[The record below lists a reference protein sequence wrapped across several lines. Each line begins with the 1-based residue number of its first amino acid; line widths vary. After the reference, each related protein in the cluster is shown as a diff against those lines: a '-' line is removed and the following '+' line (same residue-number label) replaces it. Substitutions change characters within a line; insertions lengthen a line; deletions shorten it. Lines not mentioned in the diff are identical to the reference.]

1 MTINESSRQ
10 LMTETLPPITQGE
23 NNAHTET
30 IIIPR
35 TWESYDTADLT
46 IVMRAYWPEYDAVAD
61 QVLAR
66 TAEAEC
72 VLAQWAVTKDF
83 TCYAG
88 EMLLELRLMDDTDD
102 DPVMKFPG
110 SSPVNV
116 RESGDHSEVIT
127 PELAESLLI
136 QVETATAQVTQGR
149 DDAVSA
155 AARAEAAAQEAG
167 EIRDSTEVQYDV
179 QSDRVG
185 FKRADELEFTYTDSL
200 KGADGIGIPTGGIA
214 GQVLAKRTDSDY
226 DTEWITKTG
235 GGGDGDGATFIPS
248 VSEDGI
254 ISWTNDKG
262 LPNPTPVDISGP
274 QGPQGIQGIQGEAGP
289 RGEQGEPGPRGEK
302 GETGDTGPR
311 GTTGPRGEKGDKGDT
326 GAQGPQGIPGEKG
339 DKGDTG
345 PQGPQ
350 GEKGADGTGVTILG
364 SFGSL
369 EELEAAHPTGNA
381 GDAYLVNGDLYVW
394 SPTEEGWMNAGNI
407 QGPPGETGPQG
418 AKGDKGDPGPKGDTG
433 APGEKG
439 ERGETGPQG
448 DKGDTGDTGPQGEKG
463 ADGAPGETGPQGP
476 QGERGPQGPQGVQG
490 IQGEPGLDGAQGI
503 QGIPGEK
510 GEKGEKGDKGD
521 TGAPG
526 EAGPR
531 GEAGPKGDTGDT
543 GPRGEKGDP
552 GVGIPTGGIAG
563 QVLAKSSGTDY
574 AAQWV
579 TASVCVQNVPV
590 AADQFAEFT
599 PEDADETAITQIG
612 YTKRAKIPAANVT
625 ESMIPYVT
633 LSLASV
639 AGAGAEIA
647 NQFRCTAGGVYM
659 YADRIP
665 GAGVLVLTVECR
677 KAAE

>member
-1 MTINESSRQ
+1 MVINESSRQ

-30 IIIPR
+30 IILPR
-35 TWESYDTADLT
+35 TWESYNTADLS
-46 IVMRAYWPEYDAVAD
+46 IVMRAYWPEYDVVAD

-66 TAEAEC
+66 TVEGER

-149 DDAVSA
+149 DDAISA

-167 EIRDSTEVQYDV
+167 GIRDSTEVLYDV

-185 FKRADELEFTYTDSL
+185 FKRADEAAYTYTEPL
-200 KGADGIGIPTGGIA
+200 KGADGVGIPTGGVA
-214 GQVLAKRTDSDY
+214 GQVLAKKTDSDY

-248 VSEDGI
+248 VSKAGV

-262 LPNPTPVDISGP
+262 LPNPAPVDISGP
-274 QGPQGIQGIQGEAGP
+274 QGPQGIQGPQGETGP
-289 RGEQGEPGPRGEK
+289 KGEPGATGPRGEK
-302 GETGDTGPR
+302 GETGSTGPR
-311 GTTGPRGEKGDKGDT
+311 GATGSQGAKGDKGDT
-326 GAQGPQGIPGEKG
+326 GEQGPQGIPGEKGEKG

-394 SPTEEGWMNAGNI
+394 SPTEEGWKNAGNI
-407 QGPPGETGPQG
+407 QGPQGETGPQG
-418 AKGDKGDPGPKGDTG
+418 DKGDKGDTGPKGDKG

-448 DKGDTGDTGPQGEKG
+448 PQGETGPQGEKGDKGDTGPQGEKG

-476 QGERGPQGPQGVQG
+476 QG
-490 IQGEPGLDGAQGI
+490 I
-503 QGIPGEK
+503 QGI
-510 GEKGEKGDKGD
+510 
-521 TGAPG
+521 PG

-531 GEAGPKGDTGDT
+531 GEAGAKGDTGDP

-552 GVGIPTGGIAG
+552 GIGIPAGGAAG
-563 QVLAKSSGTDY
+563 QVLVKSSGADY
-574 AAQWV
+574 ATQWV
-579 TASVCVQNVPV
+579 TESVCVQNVTI
-590 AADQFAEFT
+590 AADQFTEFT
-599 PEDADETAITQIG
+599 PSDADETAIAQIG
-612 YTKRAKIPAANVT
+612 YTKRAEIPAANVT
-625 ESMIPYVT
+625 ENMIPHVT
-633 LSLASV
+633 VSLASA

-647 NQFRCTAGGVYM
+647 NQFRCTEGGVYM

-665 GAGVLVLTVECR
+665 GADVLVLTVECR